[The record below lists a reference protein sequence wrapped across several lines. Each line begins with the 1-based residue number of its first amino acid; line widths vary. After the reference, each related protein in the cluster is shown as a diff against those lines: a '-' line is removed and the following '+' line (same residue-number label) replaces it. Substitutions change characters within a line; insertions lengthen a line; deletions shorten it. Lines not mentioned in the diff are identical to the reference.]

1 LDVTIVILCP
11 QEAVEV
17 MVEGQGRL
25 EWVVAGVQA
34 RVLLSITAELK
45 V

>member
-1 LDVTIVILCP
+1 VILCP
-11 QEAVEV
+11 QEAEEG
-17 MVEGQGRL
+17 MAEGQGRL
-25 EWVVAGVQA
+25 ERVAMGVQA